1 MCLLP
6 LSGLSTERLSLG
18 RVGGHCTPDPLK
30 NEMMPIAA
38 TGMDLEIILLSE
50 ARETGK

>member
-18 RVGGHCTPDPLK
+18 RVGGHSTPDPLK
-30 NEMMPIAA
+30 SEMMPIAA